1 MTTYLRF
8 CLFNHQRHH
17 LPTRSLFS
25 LSLSLS
31 CALCYTRRT
40 KPINVIK
47 GFSTSICA
55 CVWSEKQVNHHHH
68 HQQRVFLSVDNL
80 FIFSDGILWW
90 MILISHDLPTKM
102 FDTHLKTKTTTTTIK
117 KSPKTFKNVKRIQTG
132 RECARALAQGV
143 SIHDQIFFLFGFAV
157 EGKERQARD

>member
-17 LPTRSLFS
+17 LPTRSLF
-25 LSLSLS
+25 SLSLS

-102 FDTHLKTKTTTTTIK
+102 FHTHLLKTKTTTTTTTIK
-117 KSPKTFKNVKRIQTG
+117 KVPKHSRMWKEFKRYG
-132 RECARALAQGV
+132 SARARSRKGFQFMTR
-143 SIHDQIFFLFGFAV
+143 FFFVWVCRWRKGTP
-157 EGKERQARD
+157 ARD

>member
-1 MTTYLRF
+1 MRY
-8 CLFNHQRHH
+8 
-17 LPTRSLFS
+17 
-25 LSLSLS
+25 
-31 CALCYTRRT
+31 ATRRT

-80 FIFSDGILWW
+80 FIFSDGILWS

-102 FDTHLKTKTTTTTIK
+102 FDTHLKTKTTTTIK
-117 KSPKTFKNVKRIQTG
+117 KKKKSQNIQECKKNSNGTG
-132 RECARALAQGV
+132 VRARALAQGV
-143 SIHDQIFFLFGFAV
+143 SIHDQIFFFFFGFWV
-157 EGKERQARD
+157 CR